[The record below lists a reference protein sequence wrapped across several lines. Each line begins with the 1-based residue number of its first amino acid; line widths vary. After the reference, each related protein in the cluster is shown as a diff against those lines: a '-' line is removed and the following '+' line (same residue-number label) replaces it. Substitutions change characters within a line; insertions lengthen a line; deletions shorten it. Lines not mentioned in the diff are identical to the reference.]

1 MSTRKE
7 VAKYAGVSVATVS
20 NVVNNTK
27 FVSDEVRKKVED
39 AIAALDYRPNMV
51 ARGLATKETR
61 HVAIMVDNLKNG
73 YYTEMLEG
81 AQLTAGQYGY
91 IVSFI
96 LCDFL
101 NQGGL
106 LDLASRGLDG
116 MILATVRA
124 GEVKDLMKYIP
135 CMTQGDLDVDIN
147 YAEGIRQAVHSLKK
161 HGHDKIAFLAGTKLA
176 EDGSHLRWDGF
187 RAACEKEGIRI
198 NRKLAIDANVKQST
212 DEDAGIEAV
221 QRLLATGEKFTA
233 VMAVNDLMAIGAITE
248 LERNGLRVPEDV
260 SVIGCDN
267 SQLSKYYSPSLSTI
281 DVQVFELGRTLMQ
294 NLIHVIRGDAAE
306 RKVISSGYIERDS
319 VADAIR

>member
-1 MSTRKE
+1 MSTRKD

-51 ARGLATKETR
+51 ARSLATKETR

-81 AQLTAGQYGY
+81 SQLTAGQYGY

-124 GEVKDLMKYIP
+124 GEVKDLMGSMP
-135 CMTQGDLDVDIN
+135 CMTQGDLNIDIN
-147 YAEGIRQAVHSLKK
+147 YGEGIDQAVHSLKK
-161 HGHDKIAFLAGTKLA
+161 HGHSRIAFLAGTRIA
-176 EDGSHLRWDGF
+176 EDGSHIRWDCF
-187 RAACEKEGIRI
+187 REACAKENIRI
-198 NRKLAIDANVKQST
+198 NRKLVVDANARQST

-233 VMAVNDLMAIGAITE
+233 IVAINDLMAIGAIRE
-248 LERNGLRVPEDV
+248 LERNGIRVPEDV

-267 SQLSKYYSPSLSTI
+267 SQMSKYYSPSLSTI
-281 DVQVFELGRTLMQ
+281 DVQVFELGRILMH
-294 NLIHVIRGDAAE
+294 NLIRVIRDDAPE
-306 RKVISSGYIERDS
+306 KKELPSRYIERES
-319 VADAIR
+319 VADAPV